1 MKSVLR
7 SFTTSLIAL
16 VIFIWLSTR
25 HVTPR
30 ISFQQEIK
38 SSITN
43 IVHTTE
49 RKFLSE
55 RLGCVWTSTHD
66 NEDIIPQ
73 YLTVYSKRFFRKFKK
88 RRFSHCRV
96 VYYSNSVATR
106 EILLSGDI
114 ESNPG
119 PNVQRVENQK
129 DYLEQFAHLLDNS
142 SSNLRNA
149 HINIR
154 SLLNKLDEIELL
166 LKVCR
171 LMCYQ

>member
-7 SFTTSLIAL
+7 SFTTWLIAL
-16 VIFIWLSTR
+16 IIFTWLSTR
-25 HVTPR
+25 HVTLR
-30 ISFQQEIK
+30 ISLQQEIK

-49 RKFLSE
+49 LKFLSE
-55 RLGCVWTSTHD
+55 RLGCVSTSTHD

-114 ESNPG
+114 KSNPG
-119 PNVQRVENQK
+119 PNVQRVESH
-129 DYLEQFAHLLDNS
+129 LEQFARQFIVQLTNCTH
-142 SSNLRNA
+142 
-149 HINIR
+149 
-154 SLLNKLDEIELL
+154 
-166 LKVCR
+166 
-171 LMCYQ
+171 